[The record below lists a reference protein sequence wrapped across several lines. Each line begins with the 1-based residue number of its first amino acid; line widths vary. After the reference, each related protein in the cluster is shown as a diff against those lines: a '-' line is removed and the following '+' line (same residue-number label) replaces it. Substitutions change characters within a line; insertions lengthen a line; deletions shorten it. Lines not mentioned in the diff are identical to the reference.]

1 MQVAEMKAIL
11 NFSSKWRAKFQDEKI
26 KYKSLLDQSMADE
39 CSALAFKISS
49 GDEFIKKY
57 GHDVNNYGGLKKIIH
72 EIKDIQLLGS
82 AIYSKWA
89 YFRYWA
95 DDSSEILSKENR
107 LWFVLALKQL
117 EKLSGDEVFA
127 CKNDIKKVRI
137 ISSNISF
144 ERMPD
149 PEEEVEQRLSIN
161 SEGSV
166 YFSAYKFGSVEKPYP
181 KKQSKIF
188 KIEKETS
195 SKLLSALAAYFHE
208 RYDKTFTPDIGSWEI
223 EITDRDGKV
232 YKYYG
237 SLDAK
242 LEYEGIDLS
251 DFLRDSLG
259 MDDLYAFDGNYKSS
273 IIDKITVDY
282 HRITKM
288 KIEGPN
294 EEEAQTFEWGYR
306 EAIIIDRKSQS
317 LEHIRK
323 ITDDW
328 KVYNIYQIKDK
339 IDLILDRF
347 NGKELFSEVEG
358 NPDDLVED
366 PNGRKEYNITIEY
379 RKGPQKIIQGS
390 YDKRGLP
397 KDFENFAIRIFSF
410 IKIYILGEILD
421 PAIYGKIKRRKSEY
435 IFCSVKFKEGY
446 KSYYYLTDDDE
457 IEVGDFVLVPAGKD
471 NHEEVVKVVKI
482 EYYTKENAPLA
493 VKKTKKIIKKLSG
506 GD

>member
-11 NFSSKWRAKFQDEKI
+11 NFSRKWRASFQDEKI
-26 KYKSLLDQSMADE
+26 KYESLLDRSMADE

-57 GHDVNNYGGLKKIIH
+57 GYHANNYEGLKKIIH
-72 EIKDIQLLGS
+72 DIKDIQLLGS

-107 LWFVLALKQL
+107 SWFILALKQL
-117 EKLSGDEVFA
+117 EKLSGDRIFA
-127 CKNDIKKVRI
+127 CKSKIKKIRI
-137 ISSNISF
+137 ISNNLSF
-144 ERMPD
+144 DKIPYPD
-149 PEEEVEQRLSIN
+149 DEVEQRLSIN
-161 SEGSV
+161 SEGRV
-166 YFSAYKFGSVEKPYP
+166 YFSTYKFGSGEKSYP
-181 KKQSKIF
+181 KKRSKIF
-188 KIEKETS
+188 KIEKDTS
-195 SKLLSALAAYFHE
+195 SKLLSVLAAYFSK
-208 RYDKTFTPDIGSWEI
+208 RYDKTFTTDIGRWNI
-223 EITDRDGKV
+223 EITDIDGKV
-232 YKYYG
+232 YKYNG
-237 SLDAK
+237 SFDSD

-294 EEEAQTFEWGYR
+294 GEEAQTFKWNYR
-306 EAIIIDRKSQS
+306 EAIIIDRKNQS

-339 IDLILDRF
+339 IDLILDSF

-358 NPDDLVED
+358 NPDDIVED
-366 PNGRKEYNITIEY
+366 PNEIKEYKIIIDY

-397 KDFENFAIRIFSF
+397 KDFEDFAIRIFSF

-421 PAIYGKIKRRKSEY
+421 PSIYGKIKRRKSEY

-457 IEVGDFVLVPAGKD
+457 IELGDFVLVPAGKD

-482 EYYTKENAPLA
+482 EYYTKENAPLD
-493 VKKTKKIIKKLSG
+493 VEKTKRIIKKLSS
-506 GD
+506 DD

>member
-1 MQVAEMKAIL
+1 MAEMKAIL
-11 NFSSKWRAKFQDEKI
+11 NFSRKWQTRFQDEKI
-26 KYKSLLDQSMADE
+26 KYKSLFDQSMLDE
-39 CSALAFKISS
+39 CSALDFKISS

-57 GHDVNNYGGLKKIIH
+57 GYDANNYEGLKKIIH

-107 LWFVLALKQL
+107 LWFVLALKQV
-117 EKLSGDEVFA
+117 EKLSRDEVFA
-127 CKNDIKKVRI
+127 CKSDIKKVRI
-137 ISSNISF
+137 ISNNLSF
-144 ERMPD
+144 GPMPD
-149 PEEEVEQRLSIN
+149 PDDEVEQRLSIN
-161 SEGSV
+161 SEGRV
-166 YFSAYKFGSVEKPYP
+166 YFSAYKFGSVEKSYP
-181 KKQSKIF
+181 KKRSKIF
-188 KIEKETS
+188 KIEKDTS
-195 SKLLSALAAYFHE
+195 SKLLSTLAAYFSKK
-208 RYDKTFTPDIGSWEI
+208 YDKTFTTDIGSWEI
-223 EITDRDGKV
+223 EITDMDGKV
-232 YKYYG
+232 YKYNG
-237 SLDAK
+237 SFDAN
-242 LEYEGIDLS
+242 LEYDGIDLS
-251 DFLRDSLG
+251 DFLRDSLS

-294 EEEAQTFEWGYR
+294 GEETQTFKWNYR

-339 IDLILDRF
+339 IDLLLDSF
-347 NGKELFSEVEG
+347 NGKELFSEIEG
-358 NPDDLVED
+358 NPDDIVED
-366 PNGRKEYNITIEY
+366 PNEIKEYKIIIDY

-397 KDFENFAIRIFSF
+397 KDFEDFASLIFSF
-410 IKIYILGEILD
+410 MKLYILGEILD
-421 PAIYGKIKRRKSEY
+421 PAIYDKIKRRKSEY

-457 IEVGDFVLVPAGKD
+457 IEVGDFVLVPSGKD

-482 EYYTKENAPLA
+482 EYYTKENAPLD
-493 VKKTKKIIKKLSG
+493 VEKTKRISKKLSN
-506 GD
+506 DD